1 MKRAY
6 KLQEFVAH
14 TSNVNCLKVGRKSA
28 GVLVTGGEDGLQSQG
43 TNLPVQWQH
52 KPTVMFFLTTGE
64 DKKVNVWAIGKPT
77 AVLVGFALAIDV
89 WCMPQLPS
97 CEIDRLEYLAELV
110 WAPESSGV
118 CLL

>member
-1 MKRAY
+1 
-6 KLQEFVAH
+6 
-14 TSNVNCLKVGRKSA
+14 
-28 GVLVTGGEDGLQSQG
+28 
-43 TNLPVQWQH
+43 
-52 KPTVMFFLTTGE
+52 
-64 DKKVNVWAIGKPT
+64 VWAIGKPT

-89 WCMPQLPS
+89 WSLPQLPS